1 MTAQPERETRRT
13 ARQRALGW
21 VPGAAQ
27 ALWVAFPLR
36 VARWFPTV
44 GAGLTDGLYL
54 LRWPPLAIC
63 GSPLAL
69 LLGLLLGA
77 RHPGYTFTESLP
89 LLLILT
95 AVGLGSAQLG
105 MAALLGY
112 VVGDFAL
119 HDSDLPGIPGRVLRA
134 SPLEQFLR
142 LQVPRLTSY
151 YLLALLTAGVPLAA
165 VIARGQLRQV
175 PLPATVRRYLDPLL
189 AGAGSAAVAG
199 ALAYAWASAAPV
211 LIRPVFTWAGGQ
223 PTPQAIQPL
232 QSASVPFALGIA
244 VLAALRVLV
253 ERLATTPAIAQA
265 ATAVQVAI
273 VQTIRSRRP
282 GRLSRP
288 LGIGVGALG
297 LTLLMAGMVT
307 TLAEGALLYLF
318 LAALLTLR
326 DLLQRLDW
334 LPLRLLGRVPL
345 LLRYALGLLL
355 AYIASR
361 EIVGRNW
368 RSEETFLP
376 VLLATCASLLIITL
390 LTLQPQGRPEPP
402 PEAAGPEPE
411 QEGEGRAR
419 PAWPAGVAGMAL
431 LLAYLLDAPPAYA
444 HNCGSLSDCFQMLAI
459 ALAVIAAIAL
469 IVALVI
475 ATGGGGGIALA
486 VAGGGSLAAGSAIS
500 ATAVTAAQVA
510 AASAVAAAAAQSL
523 AMATAGEGGGG
534 GQGDSGGDEQG
545 GGGQGGGGQ
554 GGEGA
559 RRAEEA
565 VTRAR
570 NDPAKQDH
578 IFNNPRHDHQ
588 WGRTGQD
595 LDGNWN
601 LIRQTLE
608 SNWNG
613 IRGAGGSPFE
623 VTRTFGNVSVTV
635 RGRLVNGVIRIG
647 TAFVNAVP

>member
-1 MTAQPERETRRT
+1 
-13 ARQRALGW
+13 
-21 VPGAAQ
+21 
-27 ALWVAFPLR
+27 
-36 VARWFPTV
+36 
-44 GAGLTDGLYL
+44 
-54 LRWPPLAIC
+54 
-63 GSPLAL
+63 
-69 LLGLLLGA
+69 
-77 RHPGYTFTESLP
+77 
-89 LLLILT
+89 
-95 AVGLGSAQLG
+95 
-105 MAALLGY
+105 MAALVGY

-119 HDSDLPGIPGRVLRA
+119 HDHDLSGTAGRVLRA

-151 YLLALLTAGVPLAA
+151 YLLALLTVGVPLAT

-175 PLPATVRRYLDPLL
+175 PLPAAARRYLEPLL
-189 AGAGSAAVAG
+189 AGAGSAAAAG
-199 ALAYAWASAAPV
+199 ALAYAWASATPV
-211 LIRPVFTWAGGQ
+211 LIRPLFTWAGRQ
-223 PTPQAIQPL
+223 PSPESIQPL
-232 QSASVPFALGIA
+232 QTASVPFALVIA
-244 VLAALRVLV
+244 VVAALRVLL

-265 ATAVQVAI
+265 ATAVQLAM
-273 VQTIRSRRP
+273 VQTIRSRQP

-288 LGIGVGALG
+288 LWIGAGALG

-307 TLAEGALLYLF
+307 TVAEGALLFLF

-326 DLLQRLDW
+326 DVLQRLDW
-334 LPLRLLGRVPL
+334 LPLRLLERVPL
-345 LLRYALGLLL
+345 LLRYALGMFL
-355 AYIASR
+355 AYNASR
-361 EIVGRNW
+361 IIVGRNW

-402 PEAAGPEPE
+402 PESPGSPESPESPEAQPE
-411 QEGEGRAR
+411 QEGTSR
-419 PAWPAGVAGMAL
+419 AWPAGVAGTAL
-431 LLAYLLDAPPAYA
+431 LLALLTDVRPAFA
-444 HNCGSLSDCFQMLAI
+444 HNCGSLSDCFQVLAV

-523 AMATAGEGGGG
+523 AMATAAEGGGG
-534 GQGDSGGDEQG
+534 GGEGNSGGNQE
-545 GGGQGGGGQ
+545 GGGQ

-595 LDGNWN
+595 MDGSWN

-608 SNWNG
+608 RNWSG
-613 IRGAGGSPFE
+613 IRGAGGAPFE
-623 VTRTFGNVSVTV
+623 VTHTFGNFSVTV

-647 TAFVNAVP
+647 TVFVNAV